1 MILIPSGESN
11 DSVVVVSLRVRVE
24 IEIRVQLDNSTSVP
38 LDFSVHRSAGGDRD
52 AELADPSRDIK
63 GLGHKR
69 AAGQGDLGRG
79 SSHDNSVNGVL
90 HELITLGLSE
100 GVRGSGGI
108 PRVGPGPQ
116 VDLIL
121 IDLGKR
127 SSLEGV
133 GVVGGHV
140 QPGGVIETVNPVMA
154 VWLLTLDGTD
164 VVGLAV
170 VVPGDD
176 LDNVDIVAVF
186 DDGLPALVI
195 QVIIRH
201 VDPLKATVRLEREE

>member
-1 MILIPSGESN
+1 M
-11 DSVVVVSLRVRVE
+11 
-24 IEIRVQLDNSTSVP
+24 
-38 LDFSVHRSAGGDRD
+38 RSR
-52 AELADPSRDIK
+52 
-63 GLGHKR
+63 
-69 AAGQGDLGRG
+69 
-79 SSHDNSVNGVL
+79 
-90 HELITLGLSE
+90 
-100 GVRGSGGI
+100 
-108 PRVGPGPQ
+108 PQ
-116 VDLIL
+116 VDLVL
-121 IDLGKR
+121 VDLRVG
-127 SSLEGV
+127 SGLEGG

-140 QPGGVIETVNPVMA
+140 QPGGVVEPVNPILA
-154 VWLLTLDGTD
+154 VGLLTLDGTD